1 MKELKYENA
10 KQSVLLK
17 QQREELRKKIN
28 KGGLSQEEYNSI
40 KNQIKDLT
48 EQKKEL
54 DKDLTEQDL
63 VNAKHMLENKEFDQ
77 IKYIAD
83 WKKQNK
89 KQFKAELNIAEMEE
103 LNQLLNDKGLNKSE
117 FVRLAING
125 LKNNAIGINYLVI
138 KSTQT
143 FEKRG
148 NWINCGDAIFST
160 EMKNFDNYKDAKE
173 YYDSISLEDNIHFNN
188 RYSDYKELYKYDK
201 NLFDSCDIEEQDFDF
216 DKMTLISDEYSMT
229 DDYQ

>member
-1 MKELKYENA
+1 MNKINEKA
-10 KQSVLLK
+10 KKSVLLK
-17 QQREELRKKIN
+17 KQREELRKKLN
-28 KGGLSQEEYNSI
+28 NGGLSQEEYNNI
-40 KNQIKDLT
+40 KKQIKDLT
-48 EQKKEL
+48 EQKKKL
-54 DKDLTEQDL
+54 DKELTAKDLMDARHILDSEKFNQ
-63 VNAKHMLENKEFDQ
+63 N
-77 IKYIAD
+77 KYISE

-89 KQFKAELNIAEMEE
+89 KQFKAELNISEMDE
-103 LNQLLNDKGLNKSE
+103 LNQLLNDKELNKSE

-173 YYDSISLEDNIHFNN
+173 YYDSIALEDNIHFNN

-201 NLFDSCDIEEQDFDF
+201 NLFDSCDIEEQNFDF

>member
-1 MKELKYENA
+1 MNKINEKA
-10 KQSVLLK
+10 KKSVLLK
-17 QQREELRKKIN
+17 KQREELRKKLN
-28 KGGLSQEEYNSI
+28 NGGLSQEEYNNI
-40 KNQIKDLT
+40 KKQIKDLT

-54 DKDLTEQDL
+54 DKELTAKDLMDARHILDSEKFNQ
-63 VNAKHMLENKEFDQ
+63 N
-77 IKYIAD
+77 KYISE

-89 KQFKAELNIAEMEE
+89 KQFKAELNISEMDE
-103 LNQLLNDKGLNKSE
+103 LNQLLNDKELNKSE

-173 YYDSISLEDNIHFNN
+173 YYDSIALEDNIHFNN

-201 NLFDSCDIEEQDFDF
+201 NLFDSCDIEEQNFDF

>member
-1 MKELKYENA
+1 MKGLKLVELESDKF
-10 KQSVLLK
+10 
-17 QQREELRKKIN
+17 
-28 KGGLSQEEYNSI
+28 
-40 KNQIKDLT
+40 NQ
-48 EQKKEL
+48 
-54 DKDLTEQDL
+54 
-63 VNAKHMLENKEFDQ
+63 N
-77 IKYIAD
+77 KYISE

-89 KQFKAELNIAEMEE
+89 KQFKAELNISEMDE
-103 LNQLLNDKGLNKSE
+103 LNQLLNDKELNKTE

-138 KSTQT
+138 KSTQI

-173 YYDSISLEDNIHFNN
+173 YYDSIAIEDNIHFNN

-201 NLFDSCDIEEQDFDF
+201 NLFDSCDIEEQNFDF

>member
-1 MKELKYENA
+1 MNKINEKA
-10 KQSVLLK
+10 KKSVLLK
-17 QQREELRKKIN
+17 KQREELRKRLN
-28 KGGLSQEEYNSI
+28 NGGLSQEEYNNI
-40 KNQIKDLT
+40 KKQIKDLT

-54 DKDLTEQDL
+54 DKELTAKDLMDARHILDSEKFNQ
-63 VNAKHMLENKEFDQ
+63 N
-77 IKYIAD
+77 KYISE

-89 KQFKAELNIAEMEE
+89 KQFKAELNISEMDE
-103 LNQLLNDKGLNKSE
+103 LNQLLNDKELNKTE

-125 LKNNAIGINYLVI
+125 LKTDAIGINYLVI

-160 EMKNFDNYKDAKE
+160 EMKKFDNYKDAKE
-173 YYDSISLEDNIHFNN
+173 YYDSITLEDNIHFNN
-188 RYSDYKELYKYDK
+188 RYSDYKEFYKYDK

-216 DKMTLISDEYSMT
+216 DKMILISDEYSMT

>member
-1 MKELKYENA
+1 MNKINEKA

-17 QQREELRKKIN
+17 KQREELREKLN
-28 KGGLSQEEYNSI
+28 NGGLSPEEYNDI
-40 KNQIKDLT
+40 KNQIKNLT

-54 DKDLTEQDL
+54 DKNLTEKDL
-63 VNAKHMLENKEFDQ
+63 MEARHILESEKFNQ
-77 IKYIAD
+77 NKYISE

-89 KQFKAELNIAEMEE
+89 KQFKAELNISEMDE
-103 LNQLLNDKGLNKSE
+103 LNQLLNDKELNKTE

-173 YYDSISLEDNIHFNN
+173 YYDSIALEDNICFNN